1 MDKTMSDA
9 LMMLTKVNSKLVDK
23 LAGLEKKVDKQGGGD
38 SKATS
43 QPEKL
48 YKKPQSVVIED
59 FNRDA
64 MQDLFKVFG
73 ASQQESVKAPEVKT
87 EGKGG
92 SGLMKALMSMMGIG
106 IGIAGLGVAFGAAD
120 AVIGKLGGGG
130 NLKELMLNIGA
141 GLGGFTG
148 TGLIA
153 LGSLLGAGALFG
165 AVGGLGTSFK
175 VAVGMTAI
183 GAGLGGF
190 FAGLA
195 LGDKGAGALNSDGS
209 SIKNLMINLAEGL
222 GAFTGSSMVA
232 LTVLLGA
239 GALFGAVGGPAI
251 AGQAAIGMGL
261 IGLGLGGFFA
271 GLAVGDKGA
280 GALNSDGSSIKKLMI
295 NLAEGLGAFSG
306 SSMVALTVLLGAG
319 ALFGPAAGSAAVGMG
334 LIGVGLGAFFTG
346 LAANDAVIGF
356 MSDGDPGGSI
366 KTLMINMAEGLG
378 AFGEVGKSLDM
389 TDILKVPTAAI
400 AISTAM
406 VTLGAGNLA
415 GAVLDGLAKVGRFL
429 MGGDNPFDQ
438 MMLIGEKADKLD
450 AGANAIERL
459 TTAMGKLKTFADF
472 KFEFKLKD
480 FADDLMSSLPGIE
493 AAIMGGT
500 VDGWFSDKE
509 FLGLASPK
517 IKFQQAADNISLLKS
532 AFSLDTGSQPTTDNA
547 ESSASNLDNTVLQEM
562 QTTNLNGFSKLI
574 DSNGGI
580 ANNINTNNELS
591 LESNTYQKMQI
602 ELLKQ
607 NVEILSRIQ
616 NGFNQSNNTVD
627 NSSVS
632 VYNTGGGLRNLQR
645 SYV

>member
-1 MDKTMSDA
+1 MDKTLSDA
-9 LMMLTKVNSKLVDK
+9 LQMLTKVNSKLVDRVVNI
-23 LAGLEKKVDKQGGGD
+23 EKRLDKDSGVDT
-38 SKATS
+38 KATFK
-43 QPEKL
+43 PEKL
-48 YKKPQSVVIED
+48 YKKPQSVIIED

-64 MQDLFKVFG
+64 MQDLFAVFG
-73 ASQQESVKAPEVKT
+73 TSQQKSVKPVNVSPKE
-87 EGKGG
+87 GG
-92 SGLMKALMSMMGIG
+92 SGLMKALMSVMGIG

-120 AVIGKLGGGG
+120 VVIGKLGGGG
-130 NLKELMLNIGA
+130 NLKTLMLNIGE
-141 GLGGFTG
+141 GLSGFTG
-148 TGLIA
+148 KGLVAIGA
-153 LGSLLGAGALFG
+153 LLGAGALFG
-165 AVGGLGTSFK
+165 VVGGLGASFK
-175 VAVGMTAI
+175 VAVGMTAV

-195 LGDKGAGALNSDGS
+195 LGDKGAGALKSDGS

-222 GAFTGSSMVA
+222 GAFTGSSMK
-232 LTVLLGA
+232 TMGVLLGA
-239 GALFGAVGGPAI
+239 GALFGVVGGAKVAGKAAVG
-251 AGQAAIGMGL
+251 MSL
-261 IGLGLGGFFA
+261 IGLGIGGFLA

-280 GALNSDGSSIKKLMI
+280 SAIGSDGSSIKNLMI

-306 SSMVALTVLLGAG
+306 PSMIALTVLLGAG

-334 LIGVGLGAFFTG
+334 LIGLGLGAFFTG

-429 MGGDNPFDQ
+429 MGSENPFDQ

-472 KFEFKLKD
+472 KFNFKLKD
-480 FADDLMSSLPGIE
+480 FADDLMSSIPLIE
-493 AAIMGGT
+493 AAIMGG
-500 VDGWFSDKE
+500 VVKAKWNPFGEDKT
-509 FLGLASPK
+509 FLGLASPD
-517 IKFQQAADNISLLKS
+517 IKFKEAADNISLLKS
-532 AFSLDTGSQPTTDNA
+532 AFDSSPSGSEDEQG
-547 ESSASNLDNTVLQEM
+547 SSSNLDNTVLQEM
-562 QTTNLNGFSKLI
+562 QSTNLNGFSQLI

-580 ANNINTNNELS
+580 ADNLNTNNDLS

-616 NGFNQSNNTVD
+616 NGFNQSSNTVD
-627 NSSVS
+627 NSNVS
-632 VYNTGGGLRNLQR
+632 VYNTGGGLRDLQR

>member
-1 MDKTMSDA
+1 
-9 LMMLTKVNSKLVDK
+9 
-23 LAGLEKKVDKQGGGD
+23 
-38 SKATS
+38 
-43 QPEKL
+43 
-48 YKKPQSVVIED
+48 
-59 FNRDA
+59 
-64 MQDLFKVFG
+64 
-73 ASQQESVKAPEVKT
+73 
-87 EGKGG
+87 
-92 SGLMKALMSMMGIG
+92 
-106 IGIAGLGVAFGAAD
+106 
-120 AVIGKLGGGG
+120 
-130 NLKELMLNIGA
+130 
-141 GLGGFTG
+141 
-148 TGLIA
+148 
-153 LGSLLGAGALFG
+153 
-165 AVGGLGTSFK
+165 
-175 VAVGMTAI
+175 
-183 GAGLGGF
+183 
-190 FAGLA
+190 
-195 LGDKGAGALNSDGS
+195 
-209 SIKNLMINLAEGL
+209 
-222 GAFTGSSMVA
+222 
-232 LTVLLGA
+232 
-239 GALFGAVGGPAI
+239 
-251 AGQAAIGMGL
+251 
-261 IGLGLGGFFA
+261 
-271 GLAVGDKGA
+271 
-280 GALNSDGSSIKKLMI
+280 
-295 NLAEGLGAFSG
+295 
-306 SSMVALTVLLGAG
+306 
-319 ALFGPAAGSAAVGMG
+319 
-334 LIGVGLGAFFTG
+334 
-346 LAANDAVIGF
+346 
-356 MSDGDPGGSI
+356 
-366 KTLMINMAEGLG
+366 
-378 AFGEVGKSLDM
+378 
-389 TDILKVPTAAI
+389 
-400 AISTAM
+400 
-406 VTLGAGNLA
+406 
-415 GAVLDGLAKVGRFL
+415 

-493 AAIMGGT
+493 AAIMGGK
-500 VDGWFSDKE
+500 VDGWFKDKE